1 MSGNLDERLAPA
13 SSSDNRELEKT
24 AEPDAEVVTTEPTIP
39 VIDLGKML
47 AAKRPSPDWSV
58 AAQQVASAIRAAC
71 HDTGF
76 FYIANHG
83 VPRDLVQAVLDA
95 NRDFHA
101 RPEAEK
107 LALKVNAWLR
117 GYQPMASTQMRSSA
131 RFKPAAAPNQL
142 ESFIISNEVSPDHP
156 DYQKRAFVGPN
167 QWPDD
172 PGFRDT
178 LETYL
183 SATRALGMSLL
194 PAFSLAA
201 GQTPDYFDPFFDPPG
216 TTLRLVHYP
225 PSPIDRPADY
235 LGIYPHTDYGF
246 FTILAQDDVGGL
258 EIQRIDGTWVEAPC
272 MPDAFV
278 VNIGDAAAR
287 WSNDEFNSSPH
298 RVINKSTAHDRYSIA
313 LFFDPNHD
321 TIIRC
326 LDSCVRDGEAPKY
339 APIAYFDYYRERMD
353 SNHPDRSP
361 ANHSTG

>member
-1 MSGNLDERLAPA
+1 MSEILDESAIAAGRGGKGALGTNRGPVAPVTVAA
-13 SSSDNRELEKT
+13 SG
-24 AEPDAEVVTTEPTIP
+24 IP
-39 VIDLGKML
+39 VINLGEML
-47 AAKRPSPDWSV
+47 SAKRSSPAWRIV
-58 AAQQVASAIRAAC
+58 AQQVASAIRTAC

-83 VPRDLVQAVLDA
+83 VPSSLVRAVLDA

-117 GYQPMASTQMRSSA
+117 GYQPMASTQMHSSA
-131 RFKPAAAPNQL
+131 RFKPAPAPNQL
-142 ESFIISNEVSPDHP
+142 ESFIISNEISADHP
-156 DYQKRAFVGPN
+156 AFKKRAFVGPN

-172 PGFRDT
+172 PRFRRT

-183 SATRALGMSLL
+183 SATRSLGMSLL
-194 PAFSLAA
+194 PAFSLAV
-201 GQTPDYFDPFFDPPG
+201 GQAPEYFDTFFDPPS

-225 PSPIDRPADY
+225 PSPIVRPDDY

-246 FTILAQDDVGGL
+246 FTILAQDNVGGL
-258 EIQRIDGTWVEAPC
+258 EIQRIDGTWVEAPGIA
-272 MPDAFV
+272 DAFI

-287 WSNDEFNSSPH
+287 WSNDDFNSSPH
-298 RVINKSTAHDRYSIA
+298 RVINKSTEKDRYSVA

-326 LDSCVRDGEAPKY
+326 LDGCVREGEAPKY
-339 APIAYFDYYRERMD
+339 APISFFDYYRERMD
-353 SNHPDRSP
+353 SNHPDRRAADVP
-361 ANHSTG
+361 VN